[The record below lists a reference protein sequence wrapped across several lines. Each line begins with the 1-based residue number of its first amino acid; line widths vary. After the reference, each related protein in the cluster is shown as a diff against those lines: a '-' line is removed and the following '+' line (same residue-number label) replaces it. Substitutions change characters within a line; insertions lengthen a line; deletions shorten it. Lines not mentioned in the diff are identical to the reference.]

1 MSSYIFRSKSNVA
14 LVRFVSNS
22 VGKWPGFNLT
32 FSHVERIE
40 SKYSFSISNDCV
52 CIEIHY
58 TIVSRMIDVP
68 ILGIAPEV
76 VVNQKW

>member
-1 MSSYIFRSKSNVA
+1 MYDVLGFNDGRVCGNVSSYIFRSKSNVA

-40 SKYSFSISNDCV
+40 SKYSLSISIRICLFM
-52 CIEIHY
+52 Y
-58 TIVSRMIDVP
+58 YKYR
-68 ILGIAPEV
+68 
-76 VVNQKW
+76 NQAIFTQ